1 MAKHAVIVV
10 DVLNDFV
17 EGLVGS
23 PHAITVIEPCQKLI
37 AAARELDVPVIYTN
51 DAHVEEDGELAI
63 WGPHAMK
70 GSQGAQIYGAVAPQD
85 GDIVIEKHNYSG
97 FFRTELDDTL
107 KGLGVDSLVVVG
119 LYSNICCRLTCI
131 DAFQHGY
138 KVTIAR
144 EAMTSFDE
152 SAYESDLEYLKTVAG
167 AETVSVDEAI
177 ALLDA

>member
-1 MAKHAVIVV
+1 MAKHAVVIV

-23 PHAITVIEPCQKLI
+23 PHAITVIEPCQTLI
-37 AAARELDVPVIYTN
+37 AAARANSVPVIYTN
-51 DAHVEEDGELAI
+51 DAHVESDCELGI

-70 GSQGAQIYGAVAPQD
+70 GSQGAQIHSSVAPQN
-85 GDIVIEKHNYSG
+85 GDIVVEKHHYSG
-97 FFRTELDDTL
+97 FFGTGLDRIL
-107 KGLGVDSLVVVG
+107 KELGVDSLIVAG

-152 SAYESDLEYLKTVAG
+152 SAYESDLEYLKVVAG
-167 AETVSVDEAI
+167 AETASVDEAV
-177 ALLDA
+177 ALLGA

>member
-1 MAKHAVIVV
+1 MTKHAVIIV

-37 AAARELDVPVIYTN
+37 EAARECAVPVIYTN
-51 DAHVEEDGELAI
+51 DAHVEGDLEMAI

-70 GSQGAQIYGAVAPQD
+70 GSEGGEVFDAIAPLD

-97 FFRTELDDTL
+97 FFNTELDATL
-107 KGLGVDSLVVVG
+107 KDLGVDSLVVAG

-131 DAFQHGY
+131 DAFQNGY

-167 AETVSVDEAI
+167 ADVVSVDEAI
-177 ALLDA
+177 ALLG

>member
-37 AAARELDVPVIYTN
+37 AAARGLNVPVIYTN
-51 DAHVEEDGELAI
+51 DAHVEEDDELAI

-70 GSQGAQIYGAVAPQD
+70 GSQGAQIYDAVAPQG

-97 FFRTELDDTL
+97 FFKTELDDTL
-107 KGLGVDSLVVVG
+107 KELGVDSLVVVG

-167 AETVSVDEAI
+167 AEAISVDEAI
-177 ALLDA
+177 TLIGA

>member
-1 MAKHAVIVV
+1 MAKHAVVVV

-37 AAARELDVPVIYTN
+37 AAARERNVPVVYTN
-51 DAHVEEDGELAI
+51 DAHVEEDHELAI
-63 WGPHAMK
+63 WGEHAMK
-70 GSQGAQIYGAVAPQD
+70 GSQGGQVYAAVAPQE

-97 FFRTELDDTL
+97 FFKTELDETL
-107 KGLGVDSLVVVG
+107 KGLGVDSLIVVG

-131 DAFQHGY
+131 DGFQNGY
-138 KVTIAR
+138 KIAIAR

-167 AETVSVDEAI
+167 AEVVSVDEAI

>member
-23 PHAITVIEPCQKLI
+23 PHAITVIKPCQKLI
-37 AAARELDVPVIYTN
+37 AAARKRNAPVIYTN
-51 DAHVEEDGELAI
+51 DAHVEGDCELSI
-63 WGPHAMK
+63 WGPHAMR
-70 GSQGAQIYGAVAPQD
+70 GSQGAQIYDAIAPQGD
-85 GDIVIEKHNYSG
+85 DIVIEKHNYSG
-97 FFRTELDDTL
+97 FFKTELDDTL
-107 KGLGVDSLVVVG
+107 KSLGVDSLIVAG

-131 DAFQHGY
+131 DAFQNGY

-152 SAYESDLEYLKTVAG
+152 SAYEGDLEYLKTVAG
-167 AETVSVDEAI
+167 AEAVSVDEAI
-177 ALLDA
+177 TMLDA

>member
-1 MAKHAVIVV
+1 MAKNALVIV

-23 PHAITVIEPCQKLI
+23 PHASTVLEPCQKLI
-37 AAARELDVPVIYTN
+37 DAAHKGNVPVIYTN
-51 DAHVEEDGELAI
+51 DSHVEEDVELAV
-63 WGPHAMK
+63 WGLHAMK
-70 GSQGAQIYGAVAPQD
+70 GTQGGQVHSAVAPQE

-97 FFRTELDDTL
+97 FFKTELDSVL
-107 KGLGVDSLVVVG
+107 KDLGVEHLIVTG

-131 DAFQHGY
+131 DAFQNGY

-152 SAYESDLEYLKTVAG
+152 TAYESDLEYLKLVAG
-167 AETVSVDEAI
+167 AEVVSVDEAME
-177 ALLDA
+177 LLNA

>member
-37 AAARELDVPVIYTN
+37 AAARKRGVPVIYAN
-51 DAHVEEDGELAI
+51 DAHVDDDRELSI

-70 GSQGAQIYGAVAPQD
+70 GTLGARVYDAVAPQE
-85 GDIVIEKHNYSG
+85 GDIVIEKHNYSA
-97 FFRTELDDTL
+97 FFRTELDGTL
-107 KGLGVDSLVVVG
+107 RGLEADSLIVAG

-138 KVTIAR
+138 GVTIAR

-152 SAYESDLEYLKTVAG
+152 GAYESDLEYLKVVAG
-167 AETVSVDEAI
+167 AEALSVDEVI
-177 ALLDA
+177 SMLDA

>member
-1 MAKHAVIVV
+1 MAKYAVIIV

-23 PHAITVIEPCQKLI
+23 PHAVTVIEPCQKLI
-37 AAARELDVPVIYTN
+37 AAARKHDVPVIYTN
-51 DAHVEEDGELAI
+51 DAHIDNDGELSI

-70 GSQGAQIYGAVAPQD
+70 GSQGAQVYDAVAPQNN
-85 GDIVIEKHNYSG
+85 DIVIEKHNYSG
-97 FFRTELDDTL
+97 FFKTELDSVLRDL
-107 KGLGVDSLVVVG
+107 EVDSLVVAG

-152 SAYESDLEYLKTVAG
+152 SAYESDLEYLKVVAG
-167 AETVSVDEAI
+167 AEAVSVDEAI
-177 ALLDA
+177 AMLDA

>member
-1 MAKHAVIVV
+1 MAKYAVVIV

-37 AAARELDVPVIYTN
+37 AAARALDVPVVYAN
-51 DAHVEEDGELAI
+51 DAHVDDDIEMGI

-70 GSQGAQIYGAVAPQD
+70 GSEGAQVYAAVAPQN
-85 GDIVIEKHNYSG
+85 GDVVIEKHNYSG
-97 FFRTELDDTL
+97 FFKTDLDAAL

-131 DAFQHGY
+131 DAFQNGY
-138 KVTIAR
+138 AVVIAR
-144 EAMTSFDE
+144 EGMTSFDE
-152 SAYESDLEYLKTVAG
+152 TAYEGDLEYLKTVAG
-167 AETVSVDEAI
+167 ADVVSVDEAI
-177 ALLDA
+177 AMLGA